1 MPVWKKILLAVGGV
15 LCLVLAVFIFLLV
28 KAYKEIPFHI
38 AHFME
43 VRDMEEF
50 ASDFPLDV
58 NAKSADG
65 NPLIMEAV
73 FNSNDKMV
81 RYLIKKGADVNA
93 RGMYDMTALEVAVSQ
108 RRYSI
113 AEALLAAGA
122 NPNISV
128 GTMTSSAMS
137 LSVTKDGGDAKMLK
151 MLADAGGKVNAEYYD
166 GMTLLMVAVENDANM
181 ETVRLLLELGNDIS
195 AVDDSG
201 KNVLSYAAMFETD
214 TEVIRYL
221 IEKGAD
227 VNHIAPGGYSVL
239 DIAYFEGRPKEIID
253 LLVRAGAKT
262 NIVPSHTS
270 MEGEP
275 NRQDSF
281 S

>member
-1 MPVWKKILLAVGGV
+1 
-15 LCLVLAVFIFLLV
+15 
-28 KAYKEIPFHI
+28 
-38 AHFME
+38 
-43 VRDMEEF
+43 
-50 ASDFPLDV
+50 
-58 NAKSADG
+58 
-65 NPLIMEAV
+65 
-73 FNSNDKMV
+73 
-81 RYLIKKGADVNA
+81 
-93 RGMYDMTALEVAVSQ
+93 
-108 RRYSI
+108 
-113 AEALLAAGA
+113 
-122 NPNISV
+122 
-128 GTMTSSAMS
+128 
-137 LSVTKDGGDAKMLK
+137 
-151 MLADAGGKVNAEYYD
+151 
-166 GMTLLMVAVENDANM
+166 MVAVENDANM

-262 NIVPSHTS
+262 SIVPSHTS

>member
-93 RGMYDMTALEVAVSQ
+93 KGMYDMTALEVAVSQ

-122 NPNISV
+122 DPNISV

-151 MLADAGGKVNAEYYD
+151 MLADAGGKVNAEAGLYIGHRETKD
-166 GMTLLMVAVENDANM
+166 GVVNVNNGGAL
-181 ETVRLLLELGNDIS
+181 
-195 AVDDSG
+195 
-201 KNVLSYAAMFETD
+201 NVLGQAQ
-214 TEVIRYL
+214 
-221 IEKGAD
+221 EKGSKTVAHERPPLYRR
-227 VNHIAPGGYSVL
+227 VCSSLSRKCRRGSRRLSYFYMKIEYS
-239 DIAYFEGRPKEIID
+239 PII
-253 LLVRAGAKT
+253 R
-262 NIVPSHTS
+262 
-270 MEGEP
+270 
-275 NRQDSF
+275 R
-281 S
+281 